1 MLTCIAIVLNLVPS
15 AKTSQMSLPAP
26 AGGQAAPAVAERS
39 NESTFVA
46 PSEIAAPAP
55 QLVQPAAAA
64 EDVVAPIRTLAE
76 PSLLSPAEAVPSLT
90 AEFKPDR
97 VNAEKPAIVGVWSP
111 DAGTCSARDFR
122 DGLLPT
128 VINTEGA
135 WAGETFCIFTKR
147 TETEKGWRVVAKCS
161 TPREQ
166 WTSQVRLTVNDNR
179 LIWTSQRGTQA
190 YSRCAPDVL
199 MAQAR

>member
-1 MLTCIAIVLNLVPS
+1 MLTCIAIVLNLVPF
-15 AKTSQMSLPAP
+15 AKTSQMGLSAP
-26 AGGQAAPAVAERS
+26 VGGQAAPAVTEQP
-39 NESTFVA
+39 NELTFVA
-46 PSEIAAPAP
+46 PSEIAARAP
-55 QLVQPAAAA
+55 QLVQSAVAA
-64 EDVVAPIRTLAE
+64 EDFRAPAGTLAE
-76 PSLLSPAEAVPSLT
+76 LSLFSPVEAAASLT
-90 AEFKPDR
+90 TEFKPDR
-97 VNAEKPAIVGVWSP
+97 GNGEKPGIVGVWAP

-128 VINTEGA
+128 VINAEGA

-147 TETEKGWRVVAKCS
+147 TETERGWRVVAKCS

-166 WTSQVRLTVNDNR
+166 WTSYVRLTVNDNR